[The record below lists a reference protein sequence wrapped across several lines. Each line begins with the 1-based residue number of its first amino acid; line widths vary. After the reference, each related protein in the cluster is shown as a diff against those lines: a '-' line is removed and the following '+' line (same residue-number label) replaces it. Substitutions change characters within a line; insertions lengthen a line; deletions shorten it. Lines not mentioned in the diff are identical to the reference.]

1 MLPNSPWYLQ
11 KKNQRQKQKKAKRS
25 QTSNDGIAELN
36 LLLVAF
42 RIQQETIIAVQ
53 PRIIMY
59 LSTEKRYNQ
68 ASC

>member
-1 MLPNSPWYLQ
+1 MLRRFQIALGTY

-42 RIQQETIIAVQ
+42 RIQQETIIAV
-53 PRIIMY
+53 
-59 LSTEKRYNQ
+59 
-68 ASC
+68 

>member
-42 RIQQETIIAVQ
+42 RIQQETIIAV
-53 PRIIMY
+53 
-59 LSTEKRYNQ
+59 
-68 ASC
+68 